1 MKAHHAIFLSAGL
14 ALAGVGSPAIAGKSI
29 SWEGVQYYAG
39 GQIQAISMEDG
50 HSVILAKWE
59 GVHASKDTTSPV
71 HLIRLECAGAIDARR
86 DGSFDANGYCM
97 HTDRD
102 GDKWVGKW
110 WNNNKM
116 PATRFDVFHGTGKY
130 AGATGGGTAKCT
142 PLKPGTIDTMVCEQ
156 TGMIELK

>member
-1 MKAHHAIFLSAGL
+1 MKARDAIYLTAGL
-14 ALAGVGSPAIAGKSI
+14 ALSALASTANAGKSI

-39 GQIQAISMEDG
+39 GQIQAIPMEDG

-59 GVHASKDTTSPV
+59 GVHASKDPTSPV

-86 DGSFDANGYCM
+86 DGSFEANGYCM

-102 GDKWVGKW
+102 GDKWVGRW

-116 PATRFDVFHGTGKY
+116 PVGKFEVFHGAGKY

-142 PLKPGTIDTMVCEQ
+142 PLKPGAMDTMVCEQ

>member
-1 MKAHHAIFLSAGL
+1 MKARYAIFLTAGL
-14 ALAGVGSPAIAGKSI
+14 ALSVVGSPANAGKSV

-39 GQIQAISMEDG
+39 GQIQTIPMEDG

-59 GVHASKDTTSPV
+59 GVHASKDLTSPV

-116 PATRFDVFHGTGKY
+116 PAARFDVFHGTGKY

-142 PLKPGTIDTMVCEQ
+142 PLKPGTVDMMVCEQ
-156 TGMIELK
+156 TGSIELK

>member
-1 MKAHHAIFLSAGL
+1 MKARYAIFLTAGL
-14 ALAGVGSPAIAGKSI
+14 ALSGVGPTANAGKSI

-39 GQIQAISMEDG
+39 GQIQAIPMEDG

-59 GVHASKDTTSPV
+59 GVHASKDPASPV

-86 DGSFDANGYCM
+86 DGSFEANGYCM

-116 PATRFDVFHGTGKY
+116 PAARFDVFHGTGKY

-142 PLKPGTIDTMVCEQ
+142 PLKPGTIDMMVCEQ
-156 TGMIELK
+156 TGSIEVK

>member
-1 MKAHHAIFLSAGL
+1 MKVHYAIYLTAGFALSAL
-14 ALAGVGSPAIAGKSI
+14 VSPAHAGKSI

-39 GQIQAISMEDG
+39 GQIQAVQMEEG
-50 HSVILAKWE
+50 HSIILARWE
-59 GVHASKDTTSPV
+59 GIHASKDTTSPV
-71 HLIRLECAGAIDARR
+71 HLIRLECAGSIDARR
-86 DGSFDANGYCM
+86 DGTFEANGYCM

-102 GDKWVGKW
+102 GDKWVGRW

-116 PATRFDVFHGTGKY
+116 PVAKFEVFHGSGKY

-156 TGMIELK
+156 TGTIELK

>member
-1 MKAHHAIFLSAGL
+1 MKKRSAVYLTIGL
-14 ALAGVGSPAIAGKSI
+14 ALSAQASIANAGKSV

-39 GQIQAISMEDG
+39 GQIQTIPMEDG

-59 GVHASKDTTSPV
+59 GVHASKDPTSPV

-102 GDKWVGKW
+102 GDKWVGRW
-110 WNNNKM
+110 WNSNKM
-116 PATRFDVFHGTGKY
+116 PVGKFEVFHGAGKY

-142 PLKPGTIDTMVCEQ
+142 PLKPGAMDTMVCEQ
-156 TGMIELK
+156 TGSIELK

>member
-1 MKAHHAIFLSAGL
+1 MKKRSAVYLAIGL
-14 ALAGVGSPAIAGKSI
+14 ALSAQGSIANAGKSV

-39 GQIQAISMEDG
+39 GQIQAIPMEEG
-50 HSVILAKWE
+50 HAVVLAKWE
-59 GVHASKDTTSPV
+59 GIHVSKDPASPV
-71 HLIRLECAGAIDARR
+71 HLIRLECAGVIDSRR

-97 HTDRD
+97 HIDRD

-110 WNNNKM
+110 WNSNKM
-116 PATRFDVFHGTGKY
+116 PVGKFEVFHGAGKY

-142 PLKPGTIDTMVCEQ
+142 PLKPGAIDTMMCEQ